1 MSQPKFDELLQSPLN
16 EPSRS
21 RWWPVVL
28 GGLIG
33 AVATAAILMATGSND
48 PEDDSPAALVPTP
61 STTTITVPQAESSSF
76 PLGYVAVSDTEAFKP
91 HHVATAEDQIVVTM
105 TTSYAR
111 DLDPTTQPWFLGGTW
126 MLDTA
131 SGASIVSE
139 TTLFDDDVP
148 GGFSV
153 VFPVLPG
160 TIVEPQQLRLVER
173 WEPMQSTAT
182 VDVRSVPYW
191 PPVGVL
197 VEPLLVPMDGF
208 GLRFD
213 QIWHPQYRERGWRV
227 GRSMATRS
235 PTVSSHWI
243 RDDGTRRVVDRNR
256 PAVAR
261 IHPTLRSRCLPR
273 NRRDRG
279 RAHQPAHLES
289 TAELA
294 QAFLD
299 ELELVERLIIHCT
312 VTTGDSQ
319 PIDEVVFSLPMSD

>member
-1 MSQPKFDELLQSPLN
+1 VSQPKFDELLQSPLN

-76 PLGYVAVSDTEAFKP
+76 PPGYVAVSDTEAFKP

-126 MLDTA
+126 MLDTT

-139 TTLFDDDVP
+139 ATLFDDDVP

-182 VDVRSVPYW
+182 VDVRSVRIG
-191 PPVGVL
+191 PVGVL

-213 QIWHPQYRERGWRV
+213 QIWIPNIESGDARWALDGDPQPRGLV
-227 GRSMATRS
+227 SLTVEMMGPDEQLIATGQ
-235 PTVSSHWI
+235 PWAATI
-243 RDDGTRRVVDRNR
+243 RPFGLDASQGTSGF
-256 PAVAR
+256 AV
-261 IHPTLRSRCLPR
+261 IP
-273 NRRDRG
+273 N
-279 RAHQPAHLES
+279 QPGYLD
-289 TAELA
+289 TAEKA
-294 QAFLD
+294 QAFMA
-299 ELELVERLIIHCT
+299 ELELVDHLIIHCT

-319 PIDEVVFSLPMSD
+319 RIDEVVFSLPMSD